1 MKYIQLGNSDMHISR
16 ISFGCMSLK
25 ADQKDFESIIRTA
38 VDSGINYFDTADLYE
53 HGQNEI
59 ALGKSLRGIRDKIF
73 IASKAG
79 NQWKEDGSGWTW
91 NPRKDYILKCA
102 EDSLKRLQTDHI
114 DLFQLHG
121 GTMEDPF
128 EETIEAFEELK
139 KQGKIRYYGISSI
152 RPNVIR
158 RFIEHSSIIS
168 VMLQY
173 NILDR
178 RPEESIL
185 DLLKKSGKGVLVRGA
200 VAGGL
205 LVDKPSKEYLEF
217 SAEEVANVSK
227 TVREINISRNG
238 SPAETAVRYVL
249 DHPAV
254 SAAVIGIR
262 TMEQLKEAV
271 AIAEKDPLNL
281 TEKELLRKAGKQIVY
296 REHR

>member
-1 MKYIQLGNSDMHISR
+1 MHISR
-16 ISFGCMSLK
+16 VSFGCMSLK
-25 ADQKDFESIIRTA
+25 ADQNDFEYIIRKA

-53 HGQNEI
+53 HGENEI
-59 ALGKSLRGIRDKIF
+59 ALGKSLRGIRDKIY

-91 NPRKDYILKCA
+91 NPGKDYIIKCA
-102 EDSLKRLQTDHI
+102 EESLNRLQTDYI

-121 GTMEDPF
+121 GTMDDPY
-128 EETIEAFEELK
+128 EETIDAFEQLK

-158 RFIEHSSIIS
+158 RFIEHSDIIS

-185 DLLKKSGKGVLVRGA
+185 DILKEAGKAVLVRGA

-217 SAEEVANVSK
+217 SAEEVAKVSREI
-227 TVREINISRNG
+227 REINELRNG
-238 SPAETAVRYVL
+238 SPAETAIRFVL

-254 SAAVIGIR
+254 NSAVIGIR
-262 TMEQLKEAV
+262 TMDQLTEAV
-271 AIAEKDPLNL
+271 AIAEKDPLKL
-281 TEKELLRKAGKQIVY
+281 SEKEKLRKAVKQIYY
-296 REHR
+296 RDHR

>member
-1 MKYIQLGNSDMHISR
+1 MEYIQLGNSDLQISR

-25 ADQKDFESIIRTA
+25 AGQEDFESIIRKA
-38 VDSGINYFDTADLYE
+38 VEAGIYYFDTADLYE
-53 HGQNEI
+53 HGKNEEE
-59 ALGKSLRGIRDKIF
+59 LGKAIRGMRKKLV
-73 IASKAG
+73 IATKAG

-91 NPRKDYILKCA
+91 NPAKDYILKCA
-102 EDSLKRLQTDHI
+102 EDSLKRLKTDYI

-121 GTMEDPF
+121 GTLEDPY
-128 EETIEAFEELK
+128 EETIEAFELLK

-158 RFIEHSSIIS
+158 RFVEHSNIIS

-178 RPEESIL
+178 RPEEAVL
-185 DLLKKSGKGVLVRGA
+185 DLLQTSGKGVLVRGA

-205 LVDKPSKEYLEF
+205 LVDKPAKEYLEF
-217 SAEEVANVSK
+217 SKEEVARVSE
-227 TVREINISRNG
+227 TVRDMNKSRSG
-238 SPAETAVRYVL
+238 SPAETAIRFVL

-254 SAAVIGIR
+254 SSAVVGIR
-262 TMEQLKEAV
+262 TLEQLEEAV
-271 AIAEKDPLNL
+271 SVMGKSPLNNEETNRL
-281 TEKELLRKAGKQIVY
+281 KEAGKQIYY